1 MEFKHP
7 FTGIVAGPTGSGKTY
22 FVRKFLNRKP
32 VNVKFDEVI
41 WCYGEWQSLYKE
53 IKATFHKGILDTLP
67 TDDKPRLLV
76 VDDLMHEADKRVVDL
91 FTKGSHHRNISVL
104 FITQNLFHQKSGAR
118 DISLNAHYMVIF
130 KNPRDAAQI
139 SYLGRQITPENP
151 KFLVEAYRDA
161 TANPHGYLLIDLK
174 QDTPDVLRFRTNI
187 FDKNMIA
194 KARPDLRKTLV
205 QMADEDVIRAICE
218 CADNTLKGHVNL
230 TSVQKRRL
238 ARYKK
243 TLRRLV
249 KRGEGWKKKRDLI
262 LQSGG
267 FLLPLLA
274 PVLGSVLAALI
285 P

>member
-22 FVRKFLNRKP
+22 FVREFLNRKP

-53 IKATFHKGILDTLP
+53 IKATFHEGLLDTLP
-67 TDDKPRLLV
+67 SDDKPRLLV

-139 SYLGRQITPENP
+139 GYLGRQITPENP
-151 KFLVEAYRDA
+151 KFLPPCPSGMLQQ
-161 TANPHGYLLIDLK
+161 TLPPK
-174 QDTPDVLRFRTNI
+174 PTMPVLVRPPMLNWQ
-187 FDKNMIA
+187 
-194 KARPDLRKTLV
+194 KAPTLPPPRPITFGPPKPI
-205 QMADEDVIRAICE
+205 MF
-218 CADNTLKGHVNL
+218 GPP
-230 TSVQKRRL
+230 RL
-238 ARYKK
+238 QI
-243 TLRRLV
+243 T
-249 KRGEGWKKKRDLI
+249 
-262 LQSGG
+262 
-267 FLLPLLA
+267 LA
-274 PVLGSVLAALI
+274 PPKFAVQLTAKPNQAKVVLTVATTGA
-285 P
+285 PRTTENT

>member
-22 FVRKFLNRKP
+22 FVREFLNRKP

-53 IKATFHKGILDTLP
+53 IKATFHEGLLDTLP

-187 FDKNMIA
+187 FDKNVSIYVPKGIKA
-194 KARPDLRKTLV
+194 K
-205 QMADEDVIRAICE
+205 
-218 CADNTLKGHVNL
+218 
-230 TSVQKRRL
+230 SV
-238 ARYKK
+238 
-243 TLRRLV
+243 
-249 KRGEGWKKKRDLI
+249 E
-262 LQSGG
+262 
-267 FLLPLLA
+267 LP
-274 PVLGSVLAALI
+274 
-285 P
+285 

>member
-22 FVRKFLNRKP
+22 FVREFLNRKPVNVKFDEHPFTGIVAGPTGSGKTYFVREFLNRKP

-53 IKATFHKGILDTLP
+53 IKATFHEGLLDTLP
-67 TDDKPRLLV
+67 SDDKPRLLV

-91 FTKGSHHRNISVL
+91 FTKGSHHCNISVL

-151 KFLVEAYRDA
+151 KFLEAYRDA

-187 FDKNMIA
+187 FDKNVSIYVPKGI
-194 KARPDLRKTLV
+194 KA
-205 QMADEDVIRAICE
+205 E
-218 CADNTLKGHVNL
+218 
-230 TSVQKRRL
+230 SV
-238 ARYKK
+238 
-243 TLRRLV
+243 
-249 KRGEGWKKKRDLI
+249 E
-262 LQSGG
+262 
-267 FLLPLLA
+267 LP
-274 PVLGSVLAALI
+274 
-285 P
+285 